1 MVEAVEGTQAPGT
14 PAPRHRISTR
24 RIVAAAMI
32 PAATG
37 AVGWT
42 LFADAIDDDAV
53 QANPYTA
60 LILALAGFVF
70 LASLL
75 VALRD

>member
-1 MVEAVEGTQAPGT
+1 
-14 PAPRHRISTR
+14 
-24 RIVAAAMI
+24 MI